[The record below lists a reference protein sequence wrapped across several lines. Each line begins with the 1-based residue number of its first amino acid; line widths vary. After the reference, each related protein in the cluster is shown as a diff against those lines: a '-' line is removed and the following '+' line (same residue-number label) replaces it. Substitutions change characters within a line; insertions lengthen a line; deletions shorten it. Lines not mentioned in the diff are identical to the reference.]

1 MKILSFGELG
11 EITCYATHE
20 VEQAQTDRAQ
30 GKKVTMG
37 RPCTE
42 CGDLVFG
49 ELLDPTLKTQC
60 AKGFHGNRK
69 GVWV

>member
-1 MKILSFGELG
+1 MRTLSFGEMG
-11 EITCYATHE
+11 DFDCYRVDELTVAD
-20 VEQAQTDRAQ
+20 AARKQ
-30 GKKVTMG
+30 GKKVMMG

-49 ELLDPTLKTQC
+49 ESLDPTLKTQC